1 MARFCEEVAALN
13 GEVRKFNLVV
23 PMAWQQQ
30 ALLEPSRE
38 LEKALLEFE
47 QLANDQR
54 EAQLQRA
61 RKQQERRRLHALRNP
76 KSAAGA
82 FSWTQQLSGANF
94 AINDAQPMP
103 SMFVALREVLEDLLR
118 GTTRRRV

>member
-1 MARFCEEVAALN
+1 
-13 GEVRKFNLVV
+13 
-23 PMAWQQQ
+23 MAWQQQ

-38 LEKALLEFE
+38 LEKALVEFE